1 MTNAV
6 WYLARGTG
14 VMLLLLLTVVVA
26 LGVAN
31 RTGRPAFGL
40 PRFAVA
46 MVHRNAALLA
56 VVLLVVHV
64 TALLF
69 DPYAQLSILDVVVPF
84 DAAYRPVWVGLG
96 TLGLD
101 LILALVVTSLL
112 RHRMGLRAWRA
123 VHWLAYAAWPVALL
137 HSLGSG
143 TDAGTWWFRGLA
155 VASACA
161 VFGAVLWR
169 VSVPSSSPSS
179 SVSPSSSS
187 ARIGVAS

>member
-14 VMLLLLLTVVVA
+14 VMVLLLLTVVVA

-31 RTGRPAFGL
+31 RAGRPAFGL

-56 VVLLVVHV
+56 VVLLVAHV

-84 DAAYRPVWVGLG
+84 DAAYRPMWVGLG

-101 LILALVVTSLL
+101 LVVALVVTSLL
-112 RHRMGLRAWRA
+112 RRRLGVRAWRA
-123 VHWLAYAAWPVALL
+123 VHWLAYASWPVALL

-143 TDAGTWWFRGLA
+143 TDAGTWWFRALAMASGGAVFAAVVWRVSA
-155 VASACA
+155 VASPSTSR
-161 VFGAVLWR
+161 VGVL
-169 VSVPSSSPSS
+169 S
-179 SVSPSSSS
+179 
-187 ARIGVAS
+187 

>member
-1 MTNAV
+1 M

-14 VMLLLLLTVVVA
+14 VMLLSLLTVVVA

-64 TALLF
+64 TALLL

-112 RHRMGLRAWRA
+112 RHRIGLRAWRA

-155 VASACA
+155 IASACA
-161 VFGAVLWR
+161 VFSAVLWR
-169 VSVPSSSPSS
+169 VSVSSPS
-179 SVSPSSSS
+179 PSS
-187 ARIGVAS
+187 RIGVAS